1 MRGTLPLLVG
11 LLARAAAGSS
21 ADWLEDNKRSHPDLV
36 ELPTGLQYRV
46 LESGSSSG
54 ERPNANSLCECHYE
68 GRLVDGSIFD
78 SSHARGRPATFK
90 PSKVVPGWT
99 LALQMMRP
107 GDKWQLFL
115 PPSLGYGEAGMPP
128 RIPPSAV
135 LIFELELLS
144 VSEEAPMTFLQTA
157 AYGILTLAFG
167 YAGVAALGLLRK
179 KDTRPTVPLEQA
191 RSVSNPAVFLDVSVG
206 GEAPQRVVL
215 ELFASV
221 YPKTS
226 ENFRALCTGEKGVG
240 KSGRPLRPR
249 AWALSTRGFRW
260 RVESSPIGRCIS
272 RARASTESSPASCAR
287 AAISRPHLGLIS
299 APSRSRLEGAR
310 AAISRTGTAP
320 AASLSTAARSTT
332 SGRTASS
339 STRSR

>member
-144 VSEEAPMTFLQTA
+144 VSEEAPMTFLQTV

-167 YAGVAALGLLRK
+167 YAGPDPLAVAVAL
-179 KDTRPTVPLEQA
+179 DT
-191 RSVSNPAVFLDVSVG
+191 S
-206 GEAPQRVVL
+206 
-215 ELFASV
+215 
-221 YPKTS
+221 
-226 ENFRALCTGEKGVG
+226 
-240 KSGRPLRPR
+240 
-249 AWALSTRGFRW
+249 
-260 RVESSPIGRCIS
+260 
-272 RARASTESSPASCAR
+272 
-287 AAISRPHLGLIS
+287 
-299 APSRSRLEGAR
+299 
-310 AAISRTGTAP
+310 
-320 AASLSTAARSTT
+320 
-332 SGRTASS
+332 
-339 STRSR
+339 

>member
-1 MRGTLPLLVG
+1 MRSTLPLLVG

-36 ELPTGLQYRV
+36 ELPNGLQYRV

-144 VSEEAPMTFLQTA
+144 VSEEAPMTFLQTV

-167 YAGVAALGLLRK
+167 YAGPDPSPKFLTRRHPHARVWPRRRGAAPPSEEGRAGSSFSDPSLH
-179 KDTRPTVPLEQA
+179 
-191 RSVSNPAVFLDVSVG
+191 
-206 GEAPQRVVL
+206 
-215 ELFASV
+215 
-221 YPKTS
+221 TS
-226 ENFRALCTGEKGVG
+226 
-240 KSGRPLRPR
+240 
-249 AWALSTRGFRW
+249 
-260 RVESSPIGRCIS
+260 
-272 RARASTESSPASCAR
+272 
-287 AAISRPHLGLIS
+287 
-299 APSRSRLEGAR
+299 
-310 AAISRTGTAP
+310 
-320 AASLSTAARSTT
+320 
-332 SGRTASS
+332 
-339 STRSR
+339 